1 MVTTIEKKSPHVL
14 RHTFA
19 THMLNHGADLNSIKE
34 LLGHANLSATQIYT
48 HNTFEKLKKY
58 IQTGSSKSLNINQ
71 KTGGTTMNIQIHS
84 VRFDADK
91 KLIDFVHQKL
101 DKLTQFGEDIV
112 NAEVYLRLDKDQ
124 ERENKISEIKLE
136 LPGRTLFAK
145 KQSKTFEEATDEAI
159 DALKKQITKHK
170 QKKRGM

>member
-1 MVTTIEKKSPHVL
+1 
-14 RHTFA
+14 
-19 THMLNHGADLNSIKE
+19 
-34 LLGHANLSATQIYT
+34 
-48 HNTFEKLKKY
+48 
-58 IQTGSSKSLNINQ
+58 
-71 KTGGTTMNIQIHS
+71 MNIQIHS

-101 DKLTQFGEDIV
+101 EKLTQFDEEIV

-136 LPGRTLFAK
+136 LPGGPLFAK
-145 KQSKTFEEATDEAI
+145 KQTKTFEESTDEAI

-170 QKKRGM
+170 QKKRGV

>member
-1 MVTTIEKKSPHVL
+1 
-14 RHTFA
+14 
-19 THMLNHGADLNSIKE
+19 
-34 LLGHANLSATQIYT
+34 
-48 HNTFEKLKKY
+48 
-58 IQTGSSKSLNINQ
+58 
-71 KTGGTTMNIQIHS
+71 MNIQIHS

-101 DKLTQFGEDIV
+101 EKLTQFDEDIV

-136 LPGRTLFAK
+136 LPGGPLFAR
-145 KQSKTFEEATDEAI
+145 KQNKSFEEATDEAI

-170 QKKRGM
+170 QKKRGV

>member
-1 MVTTIEKKSPHVL
+1 
-14 RHTFA
+14 
-19 THMLNHGADLNSIKE
+19 
-34 LLGHANLSATQIYT
+34 
-48 HNTFEKLKKY
+48 
-58 IQTGSSKSLNINQ
+58 
-71 KTGGTTMNIQIHS
+71 MNIQIHS

-101 DKLTQFGEDIV
+101 DKLTQFAEDIV

-136 LPGRTLFAK
+136 LPGGPLFAK
-145 KQSKTFEEATDEAI
+145 KQSKTFEEATDDTI

-170 QKKRGM
+170 QKKRGD